1 MPNMTAPVH
10 STGISRRTFL
20 RAAGVCLALPWLE
33 SGEPGA
39 AATAPPKRAVFVFLP
54 NGVNMWK
61 FHPETAGKDF
71 ALSDTLQPLAPV
83 RDRLSILSGLQHRK
97 IKGGHEEWAYLLT
110 CNATGVGVAS
120 KHTAVRPNTIS
131 IDQHIANAIGEKTR
145 WPSLV
150 LGADG
155 GRMTSSFDATG
166 QPVLAD
172 FDLKAIFDDLTG
184 ADPNGRMAH
193 RGSILDLVAD
203 QAKAKR
209 AELGGSDQRKLDEY
223 LDSVRSIEKRVQAD
237 QSFKQRAHG
246 AIDQTRLHLQA
257 DPFKDAD
264 HTAYVDTLF
273 ELVVLAFQ
281 FDCTRVVSI
290 TTTRSEGG
298 GPLKALDGGKD
309 WHGQGHATNDEI
321 AEKKPKEYAVLDTYD
336 RFWHSRLTTF
346 LQRLAGTS
354 EGGQDLLRNT
364 AVFFGRG
371 MSWPAMH
378 RSDNLP
384 LILAG
389 GEGLGFVQG
398 RHLVFNNHP
407 PLAPVNAAA
416 PPPIK
421 LAPDASSV
429 SDLLRTISERMDVP
443 AAGFGESRRTLDELA
458 A

>member
-1 MPNMTAPVH
+1 MPGSTPHLHTA
-10 STGISRRTFL
+10 GLNRRSFL
-20 RAAGVCLALPWLE
+20 RAAGVCLALPWLA

-39 AATAPPKRAVFVFLP
+39 AAAAPPKRAVFVFVP

-61 FHPETAGKDF
+61 FHPATAGRDF
-71 ALSDTLQPLAPV
+71 TLSDTQQSLAPV
-83 RDRLSILSGLQHRK
+83 RDRLSILSGLQHLK
-97 IKGGHEEWAYLLT
+97 VKGGHEEWAYLLT
-110 CNATGVGVAS
+110 CNAKGNVAS
-120 KHTAVRPNTIS
+120 KHTAVHPNTIS
-131 IDQHIANAIGEKTR
+131 IDQHIANAIGAKTR
-145 WPSLV
+145 WPSMV

-155 GRMTSSFDATG
+155 GRMTCSFDAAG

-172 FDLKAIFDDLTG
+172 FDLKAIFDDLIG

-193 RGSILDLVAD
+193 RGSILDLVTD
-203 QAKAKR
+203 QAQAKR

-237 QSFKQRAHG
+237 QSFKQRVHG

-257 DPFKDAD
+257 DPFKSAD
-264 HTAYVDTLF
+264 HDAYVDTLF
-273 ELVVLAFQ
+273 ELVVLSLQ
-281 FDCTRVVSI
+281 LDCTRVVSI

-298 GPLKALDGGKD
+298 GPLKALEGGRD
-309 WHGQGHATNDEI
+309 WHGSGHGTNDEI
-321 AEKKPKEYAVLDTYD
+321 AEKKAKEYAVLDTYD
-336 RFWHSRLTTF
+336 RFWHARLTTF
-346 LQRLAGTS
+346 LQRLAATS

-398 RHLVFNNHP
+398 RHLVFNHHP
-407 PLAPVNAAA
+407 PLAPINGAA

-421 LAPDASSV
+421 LAPDATSV

-458 A
+458 S